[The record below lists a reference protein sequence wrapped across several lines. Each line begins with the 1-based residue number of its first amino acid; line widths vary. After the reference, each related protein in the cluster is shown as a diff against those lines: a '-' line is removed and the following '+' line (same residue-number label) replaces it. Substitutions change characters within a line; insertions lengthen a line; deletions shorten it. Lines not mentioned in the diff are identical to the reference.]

1 MQRSWKSACS
11 AIRWTHALCL
21 AAETQVS
28 SLGDASTACSSG
40 FGCRWS
46 ALQGVAHLGE
56 DGVKAQ
62 LQRRVL
68 AMGEQEVAL
77 DVEGLAPTSCMT
89 RPVPGTTTVM
99 SFPLKTSTRVEASP
113 GTP

>member
-1 MQRSWKSACS
+1 MQLSWKSACS
-11 AIRWTHALCL
+11 ATRWTHALCL
-21 AAETQVS
+21 AAETQD
-28 SLGDASTACSSG
+28 LGRRSSG

-56 DGVKAQ
+56 DGLKAQ